1 MSDNWG
7 FDENGNAV
15 DLGNSNEAT
24 GPKALRDAYNK
35 QKAQLDDL
43 TSKLTSFMER
53 EEKAQMATVF
63 ESLGVP
69 GAQAVYQGPND
80 PAKAK
85 EWVDTMRQTFGGGQP
100 QQAATEQPIT
110 PALPAS
116 MQAQYERLSQAGQD
130 GVPVGN
136 VEAAHAAVNDAT
148 DINGIINSFKN
159 LGA

>member
-1 MSDNWG
+1 MTDWGNEENDAYGLDNST
-7 FDENGNAV
+7 EVN
-15 DLGNSNEAT
+15 

-80 PAKAK
+80 PEKVK
-85 EWVDTMRQTFGGGQP
+85 EWVNTMRSTFGGGQP
-100 QQAATEQPIT
+100 QQAAEQPIT

-130 GVPVGN
+130 GAPVGN

>member
-1 MSDNWG
+1 MTDWG
-7 FDENGNAV
+7 NDESNAY
-15 DLGNSNEAT
+15 DLGNDTEGT
-24 GPKALRDAYNK
+24 GPKALRDAYK
-35 QKAQLDDL
+35 SQKAQLDEL
-43 TSKLTSFMER
+43 TQKLTGFMER

-69 GAQAVYQGPND
+69 DAQAVYQGPND
-80 PAKAK
+80 PEKVK
-85 EWVDTMRQTFGGGQP
+85 EWVNTMRSTFGGGQP

-130 GVPVGN
+130 GVPAGN

>member
-15 DLGNSNEAT
+15 DLGNSNEAI
-24 GPKALRDAYNK
+24 GPKALRDYAKKLQEQNE
-35 QKAQLDDL
+35 DL
-43 TSKLTSFMER
+43 NRKLTSFLEDQ
-53 EEKAQMATVF
+53 AQQKMATVF

-100 QQAATEQPIT
+100 QQAAEQPIT
-110 PALPAS
+110 PALPPS

-136 VEAAHAAVNDAT
+136 VEAAHAAVNDAN
-148 DINGIINSFKN
+148 DIQGIINSFKN

>member
-1 MSDNWG
+1 MSDWG
-7 FDENGNAV
+7 FEDNGNGAN
-15 DLGNSNEAT
+15 LGNNTEGN
-24 GPKALRDAYNK
+24 GPKALRDYAAELKK
-35 QKAQLDDL
+35 QNDELSAQ
-43 TSKLTSFMER
+43 LTSFL
-53 EEKAQMATVF
+53 EEQRAEKMATVF

-80 PAKAK
+80 PTKVK
-85 EWVDTMRQTFGGGQP
+85 EWVDSMRSVFGGGQP

-110 PALPAS
+110 PTLPPS

-148 DINGIINSFKN
+148 DLQGIINSFKT